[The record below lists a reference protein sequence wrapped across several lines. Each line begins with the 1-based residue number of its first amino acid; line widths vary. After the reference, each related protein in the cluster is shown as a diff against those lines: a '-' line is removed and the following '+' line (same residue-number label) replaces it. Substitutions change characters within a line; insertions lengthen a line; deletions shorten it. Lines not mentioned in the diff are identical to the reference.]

1 MLLLTLFI
9 AVFIVMVWTVVILF
23 SLPLWGAIVPTVLLV
38 AIVIGAYLYQRHL
51 ASKAARDIERELGVQ
66 ADAQLQSVRPDQQEE
81 IQAMQAEFSK
91 ALQSLK
97 SSKLARA
104 RQGKDALSV
113 LPWYMI
119 IGPPGSGKSTA
130 LRNSGIQFPYLS
142 ARGGGVKGVGGT
154 RNCEWWLTNEGVI
167 LDTAGRYTTEDDD
180 REEWLSFLDMLKRN
194 RPRKPVN
201 GLVVAVSVGELIGI
215 DEEQTV
221 QLAQTIRE
229 RVDEVME
236 RLKMIVPVYV
246 MFTKCDLLAGF
257 VDLFGDLAKTERGQI
272 WGFTLRPEDAREAIG
287 ETFAVRFDELAEV
300 VEQRSIV
307 RLGSERHPETRERIF
322 RFPQQFEGLR
332 GNLIEFV
339 QALFAENVYADT
351 PVMRG
356 VYFTSGTQEGSPI
369 DRVMNK
375 MAEAFGIRRTA
386 TPSGSRPAVESRS
399 YFLRDMFAD
408 VVFPDQNLAMRSSAE
423 VQRQK
428 RMQLAYAGGC
438 LAVALLILLFPA
450 MSFFENRKF
459 IQTTRVM
466 AQALKLEE
474 ANKDGGA
481 GKMVDAMMPMRQQLD
496 QLLLWKED
504 GPPTG
509 MRFGMYRGDD
519 LLGPLGAFYGA
530 TVRRVLVDPVLT
542 GDLKDAKTW
551 VAKSREDERPSANS
565 YALYFDRLKLHLL
578 LSGPRTPREPELG
591 EAEREWI
598 VNSLRERW
606 GRKAGFTE
614 SAHRTTQMAN
624 HIDLYVKLLAQDSTL
639 AFTRNDQV
647 VRDVRVVL
655 DRLPFSELA
664 LAQLISEVSRKK
676 DQYDVTL
683 SSILGSSAQHIK
695 DGHIKEP
702 QDAPGRVRAAFT
714 RRAWEK
720 IVAPKLEH
728 PLQGA
733 DIWVL
738 DKDADSTNEIELA
751 RQERALRSA
760 YYKQYIEEWQEFL
773 SKLSM
778 KAPTDTT
785 VALAMLED
793 LTRGEPPLLGKLFRA
808 VAFNVRLGGEQEEGK
823 SDAEGMLDK
832 LKQKLG
838 PKGKAIETGVRFANG
853 KLADDG
859 PPSEEEVRDYT
870 ADDVEPAFA
879 GLLKFGA
886 APPQAKGPDAP
897 PPEAI
902 PLDIYQEQLQFLRDA
917 QRASM
922 ESQSETA
929 AMMTRVQTARVSIQT
944 LIQAQEGWR
953 PLIHSLLWPPIE
965 AISELTIKEQGGK
978 ASDQWCSEVAN
989 AFKQKLAGH
998 YPFNRNGQDAA
1009 VADVGDFYRFES
1021 GTLWGFYGGVLKSHV
1036 EQSGT
1041 RFKFV
1046 TRAGR
1051 AGGNMYYGS
1060 VLSFL
1065 ARSREISESLFAPRD
1080 AEPGVKFAFH
1090 IRPSPKLSSIRFT
1103 VDGQTVE
1110 YNNGPEEWH
1119 NFEWPGKGGKAVGAT
1134 IRVRNNQGKT
1144 ETLEQEGEWGLFR
1157 LMEEGT
1163 PSVAGAG
1170 RTFSVTWAMPSLDTE
1185 VVIDFRP
1192 TRSASPFFGV
1202 SPGRTPKMMQPFRAP
1217 GMSPPRVIAKGGVGC
1232 SG

>member
-9 AVFIVMVWTVVILF
+9 AVFIIMVWTVAILF

-66 ADAQLQSVRPDQQEE
+66 ADAQLQNVRPDQQEE

-287 ETFAVRFDELAEV
+287 ETFAARFDELAEV

-375 MAEAFGIRRTA
+375 MAEAFGIRRTS
-386 TPSGSRPAVESRS
+386 TPPGSRPAVESRS

-423 VQRQK
+423 EQRQK

-450 MSFFENRKF
+450 ISFFENRKF
-459 IQTTRVM
+459 IQTTRGM
-466 AQALKLEE
+466 AQALKLEA

-481 GKMVDAMMPMRQQLD
+481 GKMVDAMMPMRQRLD
-496 QLLLWKED
+496 QLLQWKEE

-530 TVRRVLVDPVLT
+530 TVRRVLVDPVLA
-542 GDLKDAKTW
+542 GDLKDAKAW
-551 VAKSREDERPSANS
+551 VEKARDREEKPSEGA

-598 VNSLRERW
+598 VTSLRERW
-606 GRKAGFTE
+606 GRKAGFAD
-614 SAHRTTQMAN
+614 SAQRTTQMAN
-624 HIDLYVKLLAQDSTL
+624 HIDLYVKLLAQDPAL
-639 AFTRNDQV
+639 AFVRNDQV

-655 DRLPFSELA
+655 DRLPFSTLA
-664 LAQLISEVSRKK
+664 LAQIVSEVSRKK

-683 SSILGSSAQHIK
+683 SSVLGSTAQHIK
-695 DGHIKEP
+695 GK
-702 QDAPGRVRAAFT
+702 GRVRAAFT
-714 RRAWEK
+714 RKGWEK
-720 IVAPKLEH
+720 VVAPKLEH

-738 DKDADSTNEIELA
+738 DKDTDSTNEIELA

-760 YYKQYIEEWQEFL
+760 YYKQYIEEWQEFIGTL
-773 SKLSM
+773 STRE
-778 KAPTDTT
+778 PNDVTD
-785 VALAMLED
+785 ALAMLED
-793 LTRGEPPLLGKLFRA
+793 LTRGEPPPLGKLFRA
-808 VAFNVRLGGEQEEGK
+808 VAYNVRLGGDPAEGK
-823 SDAEGMLDK
+823 SDDEGMLDK

-838 PKGKAIETGVRFANG
+838 PKGKAIDSAVRFANG
-853 KLADDG
+853 KLSKDAE
-859 PPSEEEVRDYT
+859 PSEEEGDFT
-870 ADDVEPAFA
+870 AEDVEPSFA

-897 PPEAI
+897 PPESI
-902 PLDIYQEQLQFLRDA
+902 PLDIYQEQLKFLRDE
-917 QRASM
+917 QRTAM
-922 ESQSETA
+922 DDPSQA
-929 AMMTRVQTARVSIQT
+929 GAMMTRVQTARVIIQS
-944 LIQAQEGWR
+944 LIQAQEVGWR
-953 PLIHSLLWPPIE
+953 PPIHSLLWPPIE
-965 AISELTIKEQGGK
+965 KISELTIKEQGGK

-1021 GTLWGFYGGVLKSHV
+1021 GTLWGFYGGVLKNHV

-1051 AGGNMYYGS
+1051 AGGNMYFGS

-1065 ARSREISESLFAPRD
+1065 ARSREISESLFSPRD

-1119 NFEWPGKGGKAVGAT
+1119 NYEWPGKGGKSLGAT

-1163 PSVAGAG
+1163 PSVSGGA
-1170 RTFSVTWAMPSLDTE
+1170 RSFSVTWSMPSLDTE

-1202 SPGRTPKMMQPFRAP
+1202 SAGGTPRLMQPFRMQ
-1217 GMSPPRVIAKGGVGC
+1217 GVQPPRVIAKGGTGC